1 MEKGKKIMEKS
12 KKWKKRLLT
21 LLLAVTMTAEAFPS
35 NVVASGLLG
44 KKSTDDKIVYQEIE
58 DSSHKGTDSQSEDAV
73 DGTGDGLL
81 APTAETSSN
90 TPAPDADVRVFIVF
104 DKDSVIDSGY
114 SVEDISGNAKASKLR
129 DKIEKDQEKTVKEIS
144 KEALDGEKLDVNY
157 NFTLLTNAVS
167 ADVKYE
173 DVADI
178 KKVDGVEAVYRVPT
192 YNVEEIAE
200 PKTITAGDMIG
211 SYSVWGNGYTGAGRR
226 IAVIDTGIDSDH
238 PSFDGGAFDYSLKE
252 TAAKNEKSANDYQLL
267 NKEELTKE
275 LPSLNAAKRD
285 SALTADSAYLSEK
298 IPFAFNYVDKDLD
311 VTHDNDTRG
320 DHGTHVSGIAL
331 ANKYVPDKASTT
343 GYSKQESGVVGVAPD
358 AQLITMKVFG
368 KGGGA
373 YSDDY
378 MAAIED
384 ALIMKADAI
393 NLSLGSSSA
402 GNSTD
407 GETYVNDIFDK
418 LKGTNTVVSI
428 SAGNAGRWADK
439 SAYGVNLPE
448 DVNMDTVGSPGS
460 YTNAFTVA
468 SAVNSGYTGYSV
480 MTDGSVL
487 AYYQDGSDSKAPAF
501 KTLDTSKNRSGT
513 DYGYVLLD
521 GNGETSDYKDVD
533 VKGKIVFVS
542 RGAITFGEKQ
552 MNAEAAGAIACLV
565 YNNTTGTIGMTLK
578 GSDSVIPCASI
589 TKADEESVKA
599 GAVKV
604 SDKVYTGKIKVNG
617 KVSTKK
623 NVPDG
628 YTMSDFSSVGVP
640 GDLKLKPEMTAPGG
654 NIYSTLDNGEYGL
667 MSGTSMAAPSVSGM
681 SALVAQYVKE
691 KGLDKKTGLPVR
703 TLSQSL
709 LMSTAQILK
718 DKDGNIYSP
727 RAQGAGLGN
736 VYNAV
741 TTPVYAMVGAKE
753 GNDGKVKAELGDDKD
768 KKGEYSFDIDL
779 YNISDEPQ
787 YYYSNSDILTE
798 KLFDEGYIKNV
809 SHKLSPKVDIKSS
822 DETNIYDL
830 DDNGRVDSKDAELLL
845 KYVNGTKKLT
855 QITACQDDFD
865 FNKDEVVNT
874 ADVYDYLDLIHTDK
888 SKLNKTAIRVD
899 NITKLSVNVTLSDSD
914 REYLNQFKNG
924 MYVDG
929 FIELDGGVDLS
940 VPMLAF
946 YGNWADSSMYEN
958 YDFMQAKTDKDYD
971 KNTVT
976 YTGAGPTNYMTFSF
990 GGNDSKYFYVPNLY
1004 ATDEAYNPDR
1014 NAFTSG
1020 NGDKL
1025 VNFNYSLIRNA
1036 SRVAVIISNAE
1047 TGEEYFK
1054 TEKKD
1059 NFAAFWYDLSSS
1071 WEENMSSIDMNWE
1084 GTDSNGKPLPEGTKV
1099 NVTLKA
1105 VPSYYDDNDMSEIQ
1119 GNGTSITYPMT
1130 IDNSSPE
1137 ITGMKDTDDS
1147 KLEITLKDNRY
1158 TAAALVID
1166 HDKKTIL
1173 NRYAVNQAQAGK
1185 ETKLTIDYPKT
1196 VFYIRVFDYAGNYKT
1211 YRVNKSGVL
1220 DTEIVDSVSFDKDK
1234 LLMSLGDEYQ
1244 LVTNLEPISL
1254 LDDTVTYSS
1263 SDESVAT
1270 VSNNGKVEA
1279 LKVGTAT
1286 ITATTKALGK
1296 NGKAGVAT
1304 CEVTVTPLSVGLN
1317 GMYAGADG
1325 SNSWAAIN
1333 TNDIKTISVKGNA
1346 DQMYISASDT
1356 GKSIVA
1362 VNKNAGGASD
1372 LFKIDQSTYSAS
1384 KIASLPIM
1392 TSDLTYSKENGYL
1405 YGVYGPYIAFFNPET
1420 GAMVGAYDMS
1430 DELGKDYLVGVA
1442 EIGGSKYS
1450 GSPCDYLY
1458 GISRS
1463 GNLYQIL
1470 SVPGMGYG
1478 INKLGTTG
1486 VDNGGIIA
1494 LSSLYYD
1501 PESDF
1506 LILSST
1512 NGKTGKSEMYGIK
1525 DIYDNVSK
1533 TDTIKTFDI
1542 GELPESAAF
1551 LGIYKDTTIKTDAEN
1566 MKKVNEAIPIK
1577 KSVYVSKF
1585 KKIEE

>member
-1 MEKGKKIMEKS
+1 MEKR
-12 KKWKKRLLT
+12 KKWKKSLLT
-21 LLLAVTMTAEAFPS
+21 ILLTVTMTAEAFPS
-35 NVVASGLLG
+35 SAVASGLLG
-44 KKSTDDKIVYQEIE
+44 KKSTDDKTVYQETE
-58 DSSHKGTDSQSEDAV
+58 DSTDKGTDSQSADSV
-73 DGTGDGLL
+73 DGTGGGLL
-81 APTAETSSN
+81 APTAEVDTN
-90 TPAPDADVRVFIVF
+90 TPAPDEDVRVFIVF
-104 DKDSVIDSGY
+104 DKDSVTDSGY
-114 SVEDISGNAKASKLR
+114 STEDISDNAKAMKLR
-129 DKIEKDQEKTVKEIS
+129 DKIEKDQEKKVKEIS

-192 YNVEEIAE
+192 YNVEETAE

-226 IAVIDTGIDSDH
+226 VAVIDTGIDSDH

-252 TAAKNEKSANDYQLL
+252 TAAKNGKNVSDYQLL
-267 NKEELTKE
+267 TKEELTKD
-275 LPSLNAAKRD
+275 LPNLNAVKRD
-285 SALTADSAYLSEK
+285 SALTADSAYLSDK
-298 IPFAFNYVDKDLD
+298 IPFAFNYVDKNLD
-311 VTHDNDTRG
+311 VTHDNDTEG

-407 GETYVNDIFDK
+407 SEAYVNNIFDK
-418 LKGTNTVVSI
+418 LKGTDTVVSI

-439 SAYGVNLPE
+439 SAYGANLSS

-501 KTLDTSKNRSGT
+501 KTLDTSKDKSGT
-513 DYGYVLLD
+513 DYDYVFLD
-521 GNGETSDYKDVD
+521 GKGETTDYKDVD

-578 GSDSVIPCASI
+578 GSTAVIPCASI
-589 TKADEESVKA
+589 TKADAESVKA
-599 GAVKV
+599 GAVKT
-604 SDKVYTGKIKVNG
+604 SDKVYTGKIKVTG

-640 GDLKLKPEMTAPGG
+640 GDLKLKPEITAPGG
-654 NIYSTLDNGEYGL
+654 NIYSTLDKGEYGL

-709 LMSTAQILK
+709 LMSTAEILK

-741 TTPVYAMVGAKE
+741 TTPVYAMVGDKE
-753 GNDGKVKAELGDDKD
+753 GNDGKVKAELGDDPD
-768 KKGEYSFDIDL
+768 KKGEYSFNINL

-798 KLFDEGYIKNV
+798 KLSDDGYIKNV
-809 SHKLSPKVDIKSS
+809 SHKLSPKVDVKSS

-830 DDNGRVDSKDAELLL
+830 DDNGRLNSDDAELLL
-845 KYVNGTKKLT
+845 EYVNGTKKLT
-855 QITACQDDFD
+855 QVTDCEDDFD
-865 FNKDEVVNT
+865 FNKDGAVNT
-874 ADVYDYLDLIHTDK
+874 ADVYDYLDLLHTDK
-888 SKLNKTAIRVD
+888 KQLDKTAIRVD
-899 NITKLSVNVTLSDSD
+899 DKTTLNVTVTLSDSD
-914 REYLNQFKNG
+914 KEYLNKFENG

-958 YDFMQAKTDKDYD
+958 YDFMKAKTDKDYA
-971 KNTVT
+971 KNVTT
-976 YTGAGPTNYMTFSF
+976 YTGAGPTNYMTFSY
-990 GGNDSKYFYVPNLY
+990 GGNDNKYYYVPNLY
-1004 ATDEAYNPDR
+1004 ATDTTYNSDR

-1059 NFAAFWYDLSSS
+1059 NFAAFWYDSSSS
-1071 WEENMSSIDMNWE
+1071 WEEKMSSIDMNWA
-1084 GTDSNGKPLPEGTKV
+1084 GTDAKGKPLPEGTKV

-1105 VPSYYDDNDMSEIQ
+1105 VPAYYDGKDISQIQ
-1119 GNGTSITYPMT
+1119 GKGTSITYPMT
-1130 IDNSSPE
+1130 IDNTSPE
-1137 ITGMKDTDDS
+1137 ITGIKDAGDS
-1147 KLEITLKDNRY
+1147 KLEVTLKDNRY

-1173 NRYAVNQAQAGK
+1173 NRYAVNQDKAGQD
-1185 ETKLTIDYPKT
+1185 TKITIDYPKT

-1211 YRVNKSGVL
+1211 YRVNKSGIP
-1220 DTEIVDSVSFDKDK
+1220 DTEIVDSVAFDKDK
-1234 LLMSLGDEYQ
+1234 LTMSLGDEYQ
-1244 LVTNLEPISL
+1244 LVTTLEPISL

-1270 VSNNGKVEA
+1270 VSKDGKVEA
-1279 LKVGTAT
+1279 LKAGTTT
-1286 ITATTKALGK
+1286 ITATTKALNK
-1296 NGKAGVAT
+1296 DGKADVAT
-1304 CEVTVTPLSVGLN
+1304 CEVTVSPITVGLA

-1325 SNSWAAIN
+1325 TNSWAAVN
-1333 TNDIKTISVKGNA
+1333 TSDIKTISVKGNA
-1346 DQMYISASDT
+1346 DQMYLSASDT
-1356 GKSIVA
+1356 GKSVVA
-1362 VNKNAGGASD
+1362 ANRNASGTSD

-1384 KIASLPIM
+1384 KIATLPLM
-1392 TSDLTYSKENGYL
+1392 TADLTYSSENGYL
-1405 YGVYGPYIAFFNPET
+1405 YGVYGPYLAFFDPET
-1420 GAMVGAYDMS
+1420 GALKGAYDMS
-1430 DELGKDYLVGVA
+1430 DELGKDYLVGVS
-1442 EIGGSKYS
+1442 EIGGSLYS

-1458 GISRS
+1458 GVSKS

-1470 SVPGMGYG
+1470 SVPGLGYG

-1486 VDNGGIIA
+1486 VDNGGLIA

-1512 NGKTGKSEMYGIK
+1512 NGKSGNSEMYGIK
-1525 DIYDNVSK
+1525 DVYDKVSK

-1542 GELPESAAF
+1542 GALPEGSAL
-1551 LGIYKDTTIKTDAEN
+1551 LGIYKDTAASIKASASN
-1566 MKKVNEAIPIK
+1566 MKNIHEAIQFK
-1577 KSVYVSKF
+1577 KSGYVSKF